1 MFDYPL
7 LDTMVKIGGR
17 AYFQVFLRNVIIPLQ
32 QMDVLAA
39 ILWLF
44 IPSFRDI
51 LSYDC
56 PVLLGG
62 CDEGCLG
69 ETVQTG

>member
-1 MFDYPL
+1 
-7 LDTMVKIGGR
+7 
-17 AYFQVFLRNVIIPLQ
+17 
-32 QMDVLAA
+32 MDVLAA
-39 ILWLF
+39 ILWVF

-56 PVLLGG
+56 AILSGG
-62 CDEGCLG
+62 RDEGCLG

>member
-1 MFDYPL
+1 
-7 LDTMVKIGGR
+7 MVEIGGR
-17 AYFQVFLRNVIIPLQ
+17 ADFQVFLRNFVIPLQ
-32 QMDVLAA
+32 QVDVLAA

-44 IPSFRDI
+44 IPSVRDI

-56 PVLLGG
+56 AVLLGW
-62 CDEGCLG
+62 CDEGYLG